1 MKEDEEETRGAGKGH
16 SSYHKLNV
24 IDKFTK
30 KIKFVGKSIYKN
42 DTLLYILIIFFIS
55 SLFIIISLMYIKKIF
70 LLIFINGD
78 NKELFYL

>member
-1 MKEDEEETRGAGKGH
+1 MKEDEEETRGAGKSH

-24 IDKFTK
+24 TDQFTK

-55 SLFIIISLMYIKKIF
+55 SLFIIISLIYTKKN
-70 LLIFINGD
+70 IFID
-78 NKELFYL
+78 IH

>member
-1 MKEDEEETRGAGKGH
+1 MKEDEKETRGAGKSH